1 MKFFHRLRSQFHKKE
16 LDQDLSEEL
25 AFHIHQETEEN
36 IAAGM
41 SAGEALYAALRKLG
55 GVDQV
60 KEECRDAWGLRFID
74 TLFQDIRFGL
84 YT

>member
-1 MKFFHRLRSQFHKKE
+1 MKLFDRLRTQYRKKE
-16 LDQDLSEEL
+16 LNQDLSEEL
-25 AFHIHQETEEN
+25 AFHIQQETEEN

-41 SAGEALYAALRKLG
+41 PPDEARYAALRKFG

-74 TLFQDIRFGL
+74 THYERAPLIV
-84 YT
+84 

>member
-1 MKFFHRLRSQFHKKE
+1 MNFFHRLRSQFHKKE

-25 AFHIHQETEEN
+25 AFHIQQETEEN

-41 SAGEALYAALRKLG
+41 SAEEAHYAALRKLG